1 MGDASIEGSSNNGA
15 LGLHRMAVAEVL
27 PHTQRQHR
35 ELQSGLATE
44 SILHA
49 TVVAIRIRNICG
61 VHAPIMRYKGCVCD
75 QCGKNKLMAP
85 DLKNSRTLR
94 LVWPQWQGATRD
106 NVEMLLPE
114 VPIAQAQRGYA
125 IGAKVLD
132 AILPKHAGP
141 TEVVPVEMSDFNE
154 GSTNGIESRTAILN
168 SLDAA
173 LEVLYDRILTLG
185 GECSVSVAPFAA
197 LSQKYGEDLAL
208 IWVDSHPDVGTPS
221 SDYDGYHAMAV
232 SVLLGHGD
240 EEIVRRLTAIVPAE
254 RVALAGLHDWT
265 EDDYPNIAAWG
276 LTFFSP
282 DDLRDTSE
290 PLLQWL
296 ASTGATKV
304 AIHFDVDTVDS
315 NEMVLGLG
323 KVSGGLSGKQVRRL
337 IKDIST
343 ASEVVG
349 FTVAEFIP
357 RDVLAVRGL
366 LDGLPL
372 IPK

>member
-1 MGDASIEGSSNNGA
+1 M
-15 LGLHRMAVAEVL
+15 
-27 PHTQRQHR
+27 
-35 ELQSGLATE
+35 
-44 SILHA
+44 
-49 TVVAIRIRNICG
+49 
-61 VHAPIMRYKGCVCD
+61 
-75 QCGKNKLMAP
+75 
-85 DLKNSRTLR
+85 
-94 LVWPQWQGATRD
+94 VWPQWQGATRD